1 MAARRTASDEVMSRC
16 FKEFSYSSDG
26 QGALRPHRPLRLR
39 PGVAFCLG
47 FSLVLACAVLA
58 GSDAVVTATDTDA
71 AAPSHGSLAAELR
84 SLSVNAVAHCDLLFS
99 LPGMFSFNLWTGL
112 PSPTA
117 ANVTH
122 WFNLLSPAQQAA
134 VIAKLFAHFKV
145 GTKKDEQT
153 RTDEK
158 KLHALRH
165 PKAGKKAAKKPVA
178 KKKAAKKK

>member
-1 MAARRTASDEVMSRC
+1 MIQLHQFLS
-16 FKEFSYSSDG
+16 
-26 QGALRPHRPLRLR
+26 ALSEPNRLRLLHLLQQHR
-39 PGVAFCLG
+39 ITVSELR
-47 FSLVLACAVLA
+47 AVL
-58 GSDAVVTATDTDA
+58 GLGEGD
-71 AAPSHGSLAAELR
+71 LAAHLK
-84 SLSVNAVAHCDLLFS
+84 LLVDI
-99 LPGMFSFNLWTGL
+99 GIIKTGKSSGQL
-112 PSPTA
+112 KLK
-117 ANVTH
+117 H
-122 WFNLLSPAQQAA
+122 KHAA